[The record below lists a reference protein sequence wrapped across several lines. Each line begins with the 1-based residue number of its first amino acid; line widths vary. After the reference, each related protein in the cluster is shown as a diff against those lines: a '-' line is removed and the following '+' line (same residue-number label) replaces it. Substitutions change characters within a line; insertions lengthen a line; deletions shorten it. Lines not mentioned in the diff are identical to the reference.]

1 MQKCLAPVLIALL
14 MVGVTS
20 ASAQEKSAD
29 QWQYDFE
36 VYGWLPQINITTA
49 TGGDIKWT
57 LSELL
62 SNLDMMAMFDFG
74 ARKNKWSMRTDILY
88 LNLGTTKDISG
99 DIIGHPVSPE
109 LDLDLRA
116 FITTV
121 HGGYQVAVSDKN
133 QLDVIG
139 GIRYLYI
146 RAPLEFKLNENRA
159 KKVILGGNGNWDGIV
174 GLHGVGTIN
183 DKWYFDYYG
192 DIGTGD
198 SKFTWQTKLGFGY
211 HFNKFTG
218 TFGFR
223 YLSWNLEKEIG
234 LDDLSI
240 IGPYVGAKWTF

>member
-1 MQKCLAPVLIALL
+1 MQKCLAPLLIALL
-14 MVGVTS
+14 MVGATS

-36 VYGWLPQINITTA
+36 AYGWLPQINITTA

-109 LDLDLRA
+109 LDLDLGA

-121 HGGYQVAVSDKN
+121 HGGYQVACTPHSD
-133 QLDVIG
+133 Q
-139 GIRYLYI
+139 R
-146 RAPLEFKLNENRA
+146 
-159 KKVILGGNGNWDGIV
+159 
-174 GLHGVGTIN
+174 
-183 DKWYFDYYG
+183 
-192 DIGTGD
+192 
-198 SKFTWQTKLGFGY
+198 QTP
-211 HFNKFTG
+211 
-218 TFGFR
+218 TF
-223 YLSWNLEKEIG
+223 
-234 LDDLSI
+234 
-240 IGPYVGAKWTF
+240 